1 MVKILFVGCGGVG
14 GYFGARLLAS
24 GLDVAFSVTENSRA
38 DIEQKGLTVLSP
50 KGDIKFDSI
59 ETLSNTSKAVFDYI
73 FIAVKTIHLNNIIE
87 ILDKHSNSNT
97 RFIPLLNGVNAQ
109 QNLVEKGIN
118 KTQIYGGLAK
128 IISFKQST
136 GVIKHVGSEPHITLG
151 LFTDVDYEND
161 EENRIEHLLS
171 ILKGA
176 LLSAGLSK
184 DIEQALWRKFLF
196 VASWG
201 ALASAVELSIGEIR
215 EADTFSDLIL
225 LLKEYQSIANI
236 KREIIDESVVEQT
249 LMFMKQ
255 LPAQSTTSMQRDIA
269 NGLPSEFDALVE
281 FPLSLAVVN
290 NIDTPILAECACII
304 RSKCN

>member
-1 MVKILFVGCGGVG
+1 MVRILFIGCGGVG

-24 GLDVAFSVTENSRA
+24 GLDIVYSVTENSRA
-38 DIEQKGLTVLSP
+38 DIEQKGLKVLSP
-50 KGDIKFDSI
+50 KGNVELDNI
-59 ETLSNTSKAVFDYI
+59 ELLGATSTEVFDYI
-73 FIAVKTIHLNNIIE
+73 FIAVKTIHLNNIIK
-87 ILDKHSNSNT
+87 ILDKHSDLNT

-109 QNLVEKGIN
+109 HNLAEKGIN
-118 KTQIYGGLAK
+118 KAQIYGGLAK
-128 IISFKQST
+128 IISFKQSP

-151 LFTDVDYEND
+151 LFTDVEYEND
-161 EENRIEHLLS
+161 EQRRMEHLLS

-176 LLSAGLSK
+176 DISAGLSK
-184 DIEQALWRKFLF
+184 DVEQALWRKFLF

-215 EADTFSDLIL
+215 QGDTFSDLIL
-225 LLKEYQSIANI
+225 LLNEYQSIANI
-236 KREIIDESVVEQT
+236 KREIIDESVIEQT

-269 NGLPSEFDALVE
+269 NGQPSEFDALVE
-281 FPLSLAVVN
+281 FPLSLAVAN
-290 NIDTPILAECACII
+290 NIETPKLAESARII